1 MVKVIVI
8 VLFILVILAL
18 FNFSAISTL
27 FASIGASTSAIF
39 GAVSWL
45 PDFITRAFN
54 AVSSMSYLFM
64 IILLY
69 VSVFVLIKALGLF
82 GITKERRSSHNEKD
96 NKDD

>member
-39 GAVSWL
+39 GSVTWL

-54 AVSSMSYLFM
+54 AVSSFQYSFT

-82 GITKERRSSHNEKD
+82 GITKERRTHNEKD

>member
-18 FNFSAISTL
+18 FNFSAISTF
-27 FASIGASTSAIF
+27 FASISSSTSAIF
-39 GAVSWL
+39 GAVTWL
-45 PDFITRAFN
+45 PGFIKRAF
-54 AVSSMSYLFM
+54 ASVSSMSYLYM

-82 GITKERRSSHNEKD
+82 GITKERRNHDNEKD

>member
-39 GAVSWL
+39 GSVTWL
-45 PDFITRAFN
+45 PDFISRAFS
-54 AVSSMSYLFM
+54 AVSSYSYLFS

-69 VSVFVLIKALGLF
+69 VSVFVLVKALGLF

-96 NKDD
+96 NKND

>member
-1 MVKVIVI
+1 MVKIIVV

-27 FASIGASTSAIF
+27 FASISASTSAIF
-39 GAVSWL
+39 GSVTWL
-45 PDFITRAFN
+45 PDFIRRAFS
-54 AVSSMSYLFM
+54 AVSSMQYLFGV
-64 IILLY
+64 ILLY

-82 GITKERRSSHNEKD
+82 GITKERRHHDEKD

>member
-27 FASIGASTSAIF
+27 FASIGSSTSAIF
-39 GAVSWL
+39 GAVTWL

-54 AVSSMSYLFM
+54 AVSSMSYLFT

-82 GITKERRSSHNEKD
+82 GITKERKNHNEKD

>member
-39 GAVSWL
+39 GSVTWL

-54 AVSSMSYLFM
+54 AVSSYSYLFS

-69 VSVFVLIKALGLF
+69 VSVFVLVKALGLF

-96 NKDD
+96 DKDD

>member
-1 MVKVIVI
+1 MVKIIVV

-27 FASIGASTSAIF
+27 FASISASTASIF
-39 GAVSWL
+39 GAVTWL
-45 PDFITRAFN
+45 PDFISRAFT
-54 AVSSMSYLFM
+54 AVSSFSYLFM